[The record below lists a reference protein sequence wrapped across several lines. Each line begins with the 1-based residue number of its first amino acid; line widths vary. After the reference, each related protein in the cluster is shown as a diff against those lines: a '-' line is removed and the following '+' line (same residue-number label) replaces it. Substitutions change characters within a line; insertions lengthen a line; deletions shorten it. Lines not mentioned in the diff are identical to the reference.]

1 MEFNQKLQSL
11 RTQKN
16 MTQEE
21 LAKELFVSRTAIS
34 KWERGIGYPNIDS
47 LKAIAKYFHISIDEL
62 ICAEEMLS
70 LAEDEKEKSKK
81 KYTSLICN
89 ILDCLAIL
97 LLMIPIFGC
106 RDGNAVNSVS
116 VWNLSGISTWLKILF
131 ISTIGITALN
141 GFCGLIISHFDKPVW
156 SKHRLVTGI
165 ALSVTGSGLFILARQ
180 PYAAIFCLMVLM
192 IKGYFL
198 IKDR

>member
-11 RTQKN
+11 RTQKS

-70 LAEDEKEKSKK
+70 LAEDETEKSRR